1 MSKKNKSLSFWEH
14 LDELR
19 SSFIKILLLTIGIGI
34 VAFFFKE
41 ELFRIVLAPKNSN
54 FFTYRFFQPITER
67 FFLNDVDNTF
77 NVRLINTGLAE
88 QFIIHMKVA
97 IYAGFLIAS
106 PYTLYLLFKFVS
118 PALYTKEKR
127 YATRIVSSGYL
138 LFIVGVLLS
147 YLLIFPLTF
156 RFLGTYQV
164 DIEVE
169 NMISLHSYI
178 DTLMMLCVMMGIV
191 FEIPVLC
198 WLFAKFDFLSA
209 VFMKKYRRHA
219 IVLLLAISA
228 VITPTADV
236 FTLLLVAMP
245 MYLLYEVS
253 ILIVYR
259 VGRAN
264 LSNKTNIIQ

>member
-19 SSFIKILLLTIGIGI
+19 SSFIKILLLTVIIGII
-34 VAFFFKE
+34 AFFLKE
-41 ELFRIVLAPKNSN
+41 ELFGIVLAPKNSD
-54 FFTYRFFQPITER
+54 FITYRFFQSITES
-67 FFLNDVDNTF
+67 FFSNSVDNAF

-88 QFIIHMKVA
+88 QFLIHMKVA
-97 IYAGFLIAS
+97 VYAGFLIAS
-106 PYTLYLLFKFVS
+106 PYTIYLLFKFVS

-127 YATRIVSSGYL
+127 YTTKLVSSGYL
-138 LFIVGVLLS
+138 LFITGVLLS

-164 DIEVE
+164 DVEVE

-198 WLFAKFDFLSA
+198 WLFAKFGFLSA
-209 VFMKKYRRHA
+209 DFMKKYRRHA
-219 IVLLLAISA
+219 IVILLAISA
-228 VITPTADV
+228 IITPTADI

-245 MYLLYEVS
+245 MYLLYETS
-253 ILIVYR
+253 ILIVR
-259 VGRAN
+259 CVNRREIA
-264 LSNKTNIIQ
+264 LESSIV